1 MKAKPHSPTFTFI
14 TGTEEDDLSRLVS
27 VMDLEKV
34 KPWNTPEE
42 DIIDKKESCNLI
54 T

>member
-14 TGTEEDDLSRLVS
+14 TGTEEDDLSRHS

-42 DIIDKKESCNLI
+42 DIIDKKNLQLI